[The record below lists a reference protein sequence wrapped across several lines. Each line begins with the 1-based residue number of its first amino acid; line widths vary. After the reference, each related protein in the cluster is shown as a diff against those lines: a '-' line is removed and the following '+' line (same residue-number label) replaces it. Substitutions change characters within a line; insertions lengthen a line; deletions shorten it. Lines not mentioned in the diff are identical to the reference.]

1 VFEAKLN
8 ILELMITGTFI
19 CGLECEFEVKKVVQV
34 PFSDLR
40 ICFELVSI
48 QLVRFQHKYT
58 WK

>member
-58 WK
+58 